1 MTLYWASLATME
13 ARSTAPVNS
22 AIDLGNTFEIRRD
35 DAAVI
40 REVAFDKAR
49 TDIDVAE
56 LDSQV
61 VADSRD
67 FHGFRNIGRQL
78 AGNFRQETTGDNG
91 LQRII
96 HRLIEGCLF
105 QGQAMRIGSTMVIW
119 SPWTSRKVPMKIGR
133 ATSVAQAYDVL
144 SIKSFKTTLVVL
156 KLA

>member
-1 MTLYWASLATME
+1 MFQDVEDKFSIEGYIQIFTVQVAGDVVFNGTVIGMLTHQFNLTVADQEINDIILGIFGDDGSAFD
-13 ARSTAPVNS
+13 APVNS

-78 AGNFRQETTGDNG
+78 AGNFRQETTGG
-91 LQRII
+91 
-96 HRLIEGCLF
+96 
-105 QGQAMRIGSTMVIW
+105 
-119 SPWTSRKVPMKIGR
+119 
-133 ATSVAQAYDVL
+133 
-144 SIKSFKTTLVVL
+144 
-156 KLA
+156 

>member
-1 MTLYWASLATME
+1 MFQDVEDKFSIEGYIQIFTVQVAGDVVFNGTVIGMLTHQFNLTVADQEINDIILGIFGDDG
-13 ARSTAPVNS
+13 S
-22 AIDLGNTFEIRRD
+22 AFDGAGEFSPIDLGNTFEIRRD

-78 AGNFRQETTGDNG
+78 AGNFRQETTGG
-91 LQRII
+91 
-96 HRLIEGCLF
+96 
-105 QGQAMRIGSTMVIW
+105 
-119 SPWTSRKVPMKIGR
+119 
-133 ATSVAQAYDVL
+133 
-144 SIKSFKTTLVVL
+144 
-156 KLA
+156 